1 MEIFS
6 PEKPRLSFI
15 ILKSLLQPL
24 PSEKKRASGKSI
36 NLWFTTQTMTESLK
50 HHSVWTMGK
59 KNINCWS

>member
-24 PSEKKRASGKSI
+24 PSEKKELQVK
-36 NLWFTTQTMTESLK
+36 
-50 HHSVWTMGK
+50 V
-59 KNINCWS
+59 